1 MGQSAENLLAIEDPG
16 FLDASEVHDD
26 GDYAQHQQLRE
37 QAAIH
42 ERARQMARL
51 ETHPDFDGEHC
62 LDCDIEIPESRLKL
76 GKIRCV
82 DCQQLL
88 EDREKRHSLTH
99 VSWPRYPEDW

>member
-1 MGQSAENLLAIEDPG
+1 MGQSAENLLTIEGPG
-16 FLDASEVHDD
+16 FLDAYEVHDD

-42 ERARQMARL
+42 ERARQMARP

-62 LDCDIEIPESRLKL
+62 LDCDIEIPEPRLKL